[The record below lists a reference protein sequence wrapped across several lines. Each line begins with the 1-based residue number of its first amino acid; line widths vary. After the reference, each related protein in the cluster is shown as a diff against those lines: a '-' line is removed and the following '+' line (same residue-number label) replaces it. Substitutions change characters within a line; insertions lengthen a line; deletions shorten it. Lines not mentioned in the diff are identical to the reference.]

1 MAEITVSGGVFATLT
16 PIFTLW
22 YGHKEITYDIAP
34 YVTSISYSD
43 SIKNESDVIA
53 IALEDSAGRWVNEW
67 YPGKGDTLAL
77 RLGYQGEDLL
87 DCGTY
92 IIDKIDISAPP
103 STVNID
109 GIATSVSKALRTK
122 NSQGFEETTLSAI
135 ASRIAQK
142 HGLTLAG
149 KIAPLTI
156 DRVTQYAETDVAFLK
171 RLASEYGYTV
181 KVTATELI
189 FSHLPTLRCLA
200 PVKTLRRTDISHYTF
215 KDTINRIYKN
225 ATVQHQNSK
234 QKELVIYTHDS
245 QEKTSAHG
253 AATSADTLKINSR
266 APDTGAAQAK
276 ANAALDSHNEYQ
288 QTGTLSLMG
297 CPQLTAG
304 NKIELSDF
312 GVLSGQWLID
322 KSMHKLTRS
331 GGYTTEIDISRGP
344 ATSQ

>member
-53 IALEDSAGRWVNEW
+53 IALEDSTGRWVNEW

-87 DCGTY
+87 DCGIY
-92 IIDKIDISAPP
+92 VIDKIDISAPP

-156 DRVTQYAETDVAFLK
+156 DRVT
-171 RLASEYGYTV
+171 
-181 KVTATELI
+181 
-189 FSHLPTLRCLA
+189 
-200 PVKTLRRTDISHYTF
+200 
-215 KDTINRIYKN
+215 
-225 ATVQHQNSK
+225 
-234 QKELVIYTHDS
+234 
-245 QEKTSAHG
+245 
-253 AATSADTLKINSR
+253 
-266 APDTGAAQAK
+266 
-276 ANAALDSHNEYQ
+276 
-288 QTGTLSLMG
+288 
-297 CPQLTAG
+297 
-304 NKIELSDF
+304 
-312 GVLSGQWLID
+312 
-322 KSMHKLTRS
+322 
-331 GGYTTEIDISRGP
+331 
-344 ATSQ
+344 

>member
-1 MAEITVSGGVFATLT
+1 MAEITVSGGGIATLT
-16 PIFTLW
+16 PVFTLW

-53 IALEDSAGRWVNEW
+53 ITLEDSTGRWINEW
-67 YPGKGDTLAL
+67 YPGKGDTLTL
-77 RLGYQGEDLL
+77 HLGYQGEDLL
-87 DCGTY
+87 NCGSY
-92 IIDKIDISAPP
+92 VIDKIDISAPP

-122 NSQGFEETTLSAI
+122 NSQGFEETTLFAI

-142 HGLTLAG
+142 HGLTLVG
-149 KIAPLTI
+149 QIESLSI

-171 RLASEYGYTV
+171 RLAGEYGYTV
-181 KVTATELI
+181 KVTTKELI

-200 PVKTLRRTDISHYTF
+200 PVKTLNRIDISHYSF

-234 QKELVIYTHDS
+234 QKELVIYTHDG
-245 QEKTSAHG
+245 QQKPSARG

-266 APDTGAAQAK
+266 APDAGTAQVK

-288 QTGTLSLMG
+288 QTGTLSMMG

-304 NKIELSDF
+304 NKIELNGF

-322 KSMHKLTRS
+322 KTIHRFSRS
-331 GGYTTEIDISRGP
+331 GYTTEIDVSRGP

>member
-22 YGHKEITYDIAP
+22 YGHKDITYDIAP

-43 SIKNESDVIA
+43 SIKNEADVIA
-53 IALEDSAGRWVNEW
+53 IALEDTCGRWINDW

-77 RLGYQGEDLL
+77 KLGYQGENLL

-122 NSQGFEETTLSAI
+122 NSQGFEETTLAAI

-142 HGLTLAG
+142 HSLTLVG
-149 KIAPLTI
+149 KIEALTL

-171 RLASEYGYTV
+171 RLASEYGYAV
-181 KVTATELI
+181 KVTAKELI

-200 PVKTLRRTDISHYTF
+200 PVKTLSQTDIAHYAF

-245 QEKTSAHG
+245 QKRASARG
-253 AATSADTLKINSR
+253 AATSADTLKLNSR

-288 QTGTLSLMG
+288 QTGTLSMMG

-304 NKIELSDF
+304 NKIALTGF
-312 GVLSGQWLID
+312 GALSGQWLID
-322 KSMHKLTRS
+322 KSTHKLARS
-331 GGYTTEIDISRGP
+331 GYITEIDISRGP

>member
-1 MAEITVSGGVFATLT
+1 
-16 PIFTLW
+16 
-22 YGHKEITYDIAP
+22 
-34 YVTSISYSD
+34 
-43 SIKNESDVIA
+43 
-53 IALEDSAGRWVNEW
+53 
-67 YPGKGDTLAL
+67 
-77 RLGYQGEDLL
+77 
-87 DCGTY
+87 
-92 IIDKIDISAPP
+92 
-103 STVNID
+103 
-109 GIATSVSKALRTK
+109 
-122 NSQGFEETTLSAI
+122 
-135 ASRIAQK
+135 
-142 HGLTLAG
+142 
-149 KIAPLTI
+149 PLTI

-200 PVKTLRRTDISHYTF
+200 PVKTLRRTDVSHYTF

-245 QEKTSAHG
+245 QEKTSARG

>member
-34 YVTSISYSD
+34 YVTSVSYSD

-53 IALEDSAGRWVNEW
+53 ITLEDAAGRWVNEW

-77 RLGYQGEDLL
+77 HMGYQGEDLL
-87 DCGTY
+87 DCGMY

-135 ASRIAQK
+135 ASRIAQA
-142 HGLTLAG
+142 HGLTLVG
-149 KIAPLTI
+149 KIEPLTI
-156 DRVTQYAETDVAFLK
+156 DRVTQYGETDVAFLK

-181 KVTATELI
+181 KVTVKELI

-200 PVKTLRRTDISHYTF
+200 PVKALSRMDVTHYTF

-234 QKELVIYTHDS
+234 KKELIIYTHNS
-245 QEKTSAHG
+245 QEKVSGRGTS
-253 AATSADTLKINSR
+253 TSADTLKLNSR

-276 ANAALDSHNEYQ
+276 ANAALDNHNEYQ
-288 QTGTLSLMG
+288 QTGTLSMMG
-297 CPQLTAG
+297 CPQMTAG
-304 NKIELSDF
+304 NKIDLSGF

-331 GGYTTEIDISRGP
+331 GYITEIEISRGP

>member
-1 MAEITVSGGVFATLT
+1 MAEITLTGGVCATLT

-22 YGHKEITYDIAP
+22 YGHKDITYDIAP

-53 IALEDSAGRWVNEW
+53 ITLEDSEGRWVNEW

-77 RLGYQGEDLL
+77 HLGYQGEELL
-87 DCGTY
+87 DCGVY

-109 GIATSVSKALRTK
+109 GIATSVSKALRTR
-122 NSQGFEETTLSAI
+122 NSEGFEETTLAAI

-142 HGLTLAG
+142 HGLKLVG
-149 KIAPLTI
+149 HIANLNI
-156 DRVTQYAETDVAFLK
+156 DRVTQYAETDIAFLK

-181 KVTATELI
+181 KVTAAELV
-189 FSHLPTLRCLA
+189 FSHLPSLRCLA
-200 PVKTLRRTDISHYTF
+200 PVKTLDRTDIGHYTF
-215 KDTINRIYKN
+215 NDTINRIYKN
-225 ATVQHQNSK
+225 ATVQHQNGK
-234 QKELVIYTHDS
+234 KKELVIYTHDS
-245 QEKTSAHG
+245 QQKPSARG
-253 AATSADTLKINSR
+253 AATSADTLKLNSR

-304 NKIELSDF
+304 NKIELTGF

-322 KSMHKLTRS
+322 KSMHRFTRS
-331 GGYTTEIDISRGP
+331 GYTTEIDISRGP